1 MPLANN
7 QGQLPFILLGAGQ
20 CATVFS
26 MARFARVVMPGTPCH
41 ITQRR
46 NNQQDV
52 FFVDDD
58 RRVYLEL
65 LQVQSRITTSSSG
78 CTFPRVIFFTPVN
91 AAHLTPL

>member
-1 MPLANN
+1 MTGG
-7 QGQLPFILLGAGQ
+7 GQYVIVLG
-20 CATVFS
+20 
-26 MARFARVVMPGTPCH
+26 MARFARTVMPGVPCH
-41 ITQRR
+41 ITQRG

>member
-1 MPLANN
+1 M
-7 QGQLPFILLGAGQ
+7 LGM
-20 CATVFS
+20 F
-26 MARFARVVMPGTPCH
+26 CH
-41 ITQRR
+41 ITQRG
-46 NNQQDV
+46 NHQQDV

-65 LQVQSRITTSSSG
+65 LQAQSRITTSSSG